1 MKSIFVTLFL
11 LTYLS
16 IAFAQSPLAGA
27 IEKGDILEIRL
38 LLDEGARANDADAV
52 VKIVESK
59 MRTRFIM
66 LDILLQHGLDLNRRF
81 VTAKGAVTP
90 LILAVLEQNNSMAK
104 FMVNRGANFKSKDGY
119 GRAPVCLADQL
130 NNFELILFFE
140 DIGASRTDC
149 N

>member
-1 MKSIFVTLFL
+1 MKSIFALLFL
-11 LTYLS
+11 LTLLS
-16 IAFAQSPLAGA
+16 SAFAQSPLASA

-59 MRTRFIM
+59 MRIRFIM
-66 LDILLQHGLDLNRRF
+66 LDILLQRGLDLNRRF
-81 VTAKGAVTP
+81 ITDKGAVTP
-90 LILAVLEQNNSMAK
+90 LILAVIEQNNSMAK

-119 GRAPVCLADQL
+119 GRAPLCVADQL
-130 NNFELILFFE
+130 HNFELILFFE
-140 DIGASRTDC
+140 DIGASRTQC